1 MRSKKPYENSLTYR
15 FNGSKDPKRERS
27 AIAEAL
33 KLRQAFDGELHLLN
47 VIPEFNNKLFRS
59 LYAENVGEE
68 AEKCTKKSMQEFC
81 ERYLPTDVDYKIHIA
96 NGIPTDVD
104 YKIHI
109 ANGIVYKE
117 ILQTAESLDVDL
129 IVITASRPELA
140 DYLMGPN
147 TGKVVRHSNC
157 SVLVVRE

>member
-1 MRSKKPYENSLTYR
+1 MKILLPIDLT
-15 FNGSKDPKRERS
+15 DPKRERS

-96 NGIPTDVD
+96 NGI
-104 YKIHI
+104 
-109 ANGIVYKE
+109 VYKE